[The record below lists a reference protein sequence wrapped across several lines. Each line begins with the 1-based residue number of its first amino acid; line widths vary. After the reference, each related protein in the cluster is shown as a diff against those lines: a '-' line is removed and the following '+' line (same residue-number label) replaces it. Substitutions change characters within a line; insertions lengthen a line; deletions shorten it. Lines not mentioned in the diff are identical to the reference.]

1 MSKQLLIVFLKNI
14 RLGNVKTRLAK
25 SIGDKDALE
34 VYKGLVQITKNAS
47 CNLNLTRHIYFSDV
61 IINTEWKKDQK
72 FIQSGTNIG
81 ERMENAFL
89 KGFELG
95 FEHIILIGS
104 DLPDI
109 SEHIITDAFNKL
121 IKNDTVFGPAED
133 GGYYL
138 VGMKN
143 KPNRIFK
150 DKPWSQPNLMN
161 KTSKQLK
168 EDNLSLSLLQRLN
181 DIDNIEDLNKS
192 SLDSKYKVIKK
203 AE

>member
-1 MSKQLLIVFLKNI
+1 
-14 RLGNVKTRLAK
+14 
-25 SIGDKDALE
+25 
-34 VYKGLVQITKNAS
+34 
-47 CNLNLTRHIYFSDV
+47 
-61 IINTEWKKDQK
+61 
-72 FIQSGTNIG
+72 
-81 ERMENAFL
+81 
-89 KGFELG
+89 
-95 FEHIILIGS
+95 
-104 DLPDI
+104 
-109 SEHIITDAFNKL
+109 
-121 IKNDTVFGPAED
+121 
-133 GGYYL
+133 
-138 VGMKN
+138 MKN

>member
-121 IKNDTVFGPAED
+121 KMIQ
-133 GGYYL
+133 YL
-138 VGMKN
+138 V
-143 KPNRIFK
+143 
-150 DKPWSQPNLMN
+150 L
-161 KTSKQLK
+161 LK
-168 EDNLSLSLLQRLN
+168 MGGT
-181 DIDNIEDLNKS
+181 I
-192 SLDSKYKVIKK
+192 
-203 AE
+203 